1 MGLRAPGVSLGGL
14 VGGVLAATTHGAAP
28 IRSGQG
34 DFVYEYQ
41 PQLLQ
46 VPPSPASG
54 GVNVLNGHAV
64 TTDSAGNIYLTFQPA
79 NVAADTQC
87 LARWAPDG
95 TNGVLLGER
104 GPAGLS
110 QGVPHGLELEHDA
123 QAQRDYLYHAN
134 NDALLFKTSTE
145 GAVIWSKNLSSWKT
159 THPHFWPCKPTDA
172 MVVGETLYVADGY
185 GTSWIHM
192 FSKHNGTYISS
203 FGGSGKTSADPVKFR
218 TPHSISADQRFPGD
232 PPPHA
237 RPAAAAARFCLI
249 GQPRA
254 CRQPAGD
261 GSIEQAARL
270 HGPRRPLQVRTGRV
284 QRGPA
289 CPRLQ
294 RPSLQLAL
302 HDRRQGG
309 GRRDRLVAGVRP
321 RRGGVRRCAALD
333 QLLQQRLRK
342 IATPSRFVWCPSR

>member
-95 TNGVLLGER
+95 TNGVLLGEK

-270 HGPRRPLQVRTGRV
+270 HGPRRPLQVR
-284 QRGPA
+284 
-289 CPRLQ
+289 
-294 RPSLQLAL
+294 
-302 HDRRQGG
+302 
-309 GRRDRLVAGVRP
+309 AG
-321 RRGGVRRCAALD
+321 C
-333 QLLQQRLRK
+333 
-342 IATPSRFVWCPSR
+342 I